1 MYRVEKWDSTYPP
14 NPAMLRHTLVSEG
27 YQVFQWGDS
36 PGSAF
41 PNHKHENDQTH
52 WIISGSLEMT
62 VERFGTYTLEA
73 GDRDFMPAGTYHST
87 RVLGEVHVVYLV
99 GEK

>member
-1 MYRVEKWDSTYPP
+1 MYRVEKWDGLNPP
-14 NPAMLRHTLVSEG
+14 NPAMLWHILATEG
-27 YQVFQWGDS
+27 YRVFQWGDS

-41 PNHKHENDQTH
+41 PNHKHDNDQTH

-73 GDRDFMPAGTYHST
+73 GDRDIMPAGTYHSA
-87 RVLGEVHVVYLV
+87 RVLGDKHVIYLV